1 MPFVHPIARACVLAA
16 GLLAAAGAAAVP
28 QYFIVGDTADPRCQ
42 FATIAAA
49 ISAAQLNGPGL
60 DYVMVAN
67 SAGYSGQALNVYGQ
81 SLLIEGGYA
90 DCDLNPDPNQPL
102 TPILG
107 NGADPVLRIAP
118 SAAGSYEVRLS
129 RVRLSGGGST
139 TANGGGIR
147 LEPFSNTFVKLSL
160 DNTEVSG
167 NRADRG
173 GGIYALRGTSPGG
186 QYSVILRAGTR
197 ITGNT
202 AGSNGGGLNIVDG
215 NLYIAADDVRIGDN
229 SAGGAGGGIALL
241 GGTLLVGNPELLG
254 PRNDVSGAL
263 VEQNS
268 AGTLGGG
275 IYLFGASTLMEAHEL
290 IVNRNTAAS
299 SGGGI
304 AATNGARLSLLRDYS
319 SGLGWYCPPAR
330 ECSRLSSN
338 KVGNGI
344 ASGTRGGA
352 LALYGGARAELA
364 QTVVRHNEAQDASAI
379 LVDGASVLQTEGV
392 VFNGHRSVDQ
402 SDQTGAMIR
411 ASYLSPSAPPDLRIA
426 YSTFIGNVRRNTDG
440 NQQAAIDLVGQQ
452 GTTLAIYSSI
462 FFDSPYGWTMYSA
475 HTSDCTLRRSGG
487 ALNGNGTHTREA
499 IVAEP
504 YTRAFLNF
512 GITDWRPHFDSP
524 LTDFCDSTA
533 YIPRY
538 RDRDLQPRCRDDAKA
553 NRFGACDVGAW
564 ENDQLFADGYG
575 G

>member
-1 MPFVHPIARACVLAA
+1 MPFVHPIARSCVLAA
-16 GLLAAAGAAAVP
+16 GLLAAASAAAVP
-28 QYFIVGDTADPRCQ
+28 QYFIVGDPADPRCQ
-42 FATIAAA
+42 FSTIAAA
-49 ISAAQLNGPGL
+49 VSAAQLNGPGL
-60 DYVMVAN
+60 DYVMVATN
-67 SAGYSGQALNVYGQ
+67 ASYSGQALNVFGQ

-102 TPILG
+102 TPIIG

-118 SAAGSYEVRLS
+118 SAAGNYEVRLS

-167 NRADRG
+167 NRASGG
-173 GGIYALRGTSPGG
+173 GGIYAVRGTSPGG

-215 NLYIAADDVRIGDN
+215 SLYIAADDVRIGDN
-229 SAGGAGGGIALL
+229 TAGGAGGGIAML

-290 IVNRNTAAS
+290 IVNRNTAGG

-304 AATNGARLSLLRDYS
+304 AASNGARLSLLRDYS
-319 SGLGWYCPPAR
+319 AGLGWYCPPAR
-330 ECSRLSSN
+330 ECSRVSSN
-338 KVGNGI
+338 QVGNGV

-364 QTVVRHNEAQDASAI
+364 QTVVRHNVAQDASAI

-392 VFNGHRSVDQ
+392 VFTGNRSIDL
-402 SDQTGAMIR
+402 SNQTGTVIR
-411 ASYLSPSAPPDLRIA
+411 AGYLSPSAPPDLRIA
-426 YSTFIGNVRRNTDG
+426 YSTFMGNVRRDTNG
-440 NQQAAIDLVGQQ
+440 NQQRAIDLVGQQ
-452 GTTLAIYSSI
+452 GTTLAVYSSA
-462 FFDSPYGWTMYSA
+462 FLDSPYGWTMYSA

-487 ALNGNGTHTREA
+487 ALDGNGTHSRDAVT
-499 IVAEP
+499 AEP
-504 YTRAFLNF
+504 SPFVFLNA
-512 GITDWRPHFDSP
+512 GMNDWRPGFNSP

-533 YIPRY
+533 YIPRF
-538 RDRDLQPRCRDDAKA
+538 RDRELQPRCRDEAKA
-553 NRFGACDVGAW
+553 NRFGSCDVGAW
-564 ENDQLFADGYG
+564 ENDQLFADGYNG
-575 G
+575 